1 MSEPRN
7 TGDQFVV
14 LVRMMRESQ
23 KFSKSASYGKRKQ
36 HLRRAKELEQQ
47 VDNWLEG
54 F

>member
-1 MSEPRN
+1 MPEPRN
-7 TGDQFVV
+7 TGDQFVI

-23 KFSKSASYGKRKQ
+23 KYYFKTRGSQ
-36 HLRRAKELEQQ
+36 HLKRAKELEKK